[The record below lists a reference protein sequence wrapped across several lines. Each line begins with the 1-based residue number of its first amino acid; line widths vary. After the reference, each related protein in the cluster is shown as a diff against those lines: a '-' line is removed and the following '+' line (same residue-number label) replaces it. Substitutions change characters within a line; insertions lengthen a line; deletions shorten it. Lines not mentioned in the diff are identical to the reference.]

1 MFDFNLNLDESHPS
15 MEHKYAI
22 VDIETTGG
30 RAIRDKITEIAIV
43 VHNGR
48 EVLETFETLLN
59 PEMPIPYGITELT
72 GITNDMVRSAP
83 RFYEVA
89 KKIVELTEG
98 AIFVAHNVRFDYS
111 FVQEEFRRLGY
122 TYTRRQLCTV
132 RLSRKVF
139 PGYSS
144 YSLGN
149 LIVAMGLNAGDRH
162 RAMGDTIATVDLFER
177 ILSQS
182 GVASSEVKQMVNLG
196 VRESK
201 LPKNFSIEKLH
212 TLPEACGVYYFH
224 NEAGDV
230 VYVGKSLNIK
240 KRIAEHFS
248 NQTEKAAKLQAQVDD
263 VSWEVTG
270 SELVALLKESH
281 EIKLMRPPINRA
293 QKVRDYPFVIHCFE
307 NQAGYLCFDV
317 AKPTAKTRKTLRVI
331 SAYQDLAHAKG
342 WLKSAQKRF
351 NLCLRHCHL
360 EDRSGPC
367 FDYHL
372 KQCFG
377 ACVCE
382 ETPDSYNER
391 AKAALLALD
400 ENLLEQDFFLID
412 KGRTTDEQAVVLVEG
427 GEYQG
432 YGYVNMNEVN
442 ANDFEALRESIER
455 FESNPE
461 VKRIIRRF
469 LSGHHKLKIVKL

>member
-1 MFDFNLNLDESHPS
+1 MESR
-15 MEHKYAI
+15 YAI

-43 VHNGR
+43 VHNGH
-48 EVLETFETLLN
+48 EVLETFETLIN

-72 GITNDMVRSAP
+72 GINNDMVRTAP
-83 RFYEVA
+83 RFFEVA

-132 RLSRKVF
+132 RLARKVF

-149 LIVAMGLNAGDRH
+149 LILTMGLRAGDRH

-177 ILSQS
+177 ILAQS
-182 GVASSEVKQMVNLG
+182 GSVTKEVQKMVNLG

-201 LPKNFSIEKLH
+201 LPKSFSLEKLH
-212 TLPEACGVYYFH
+212 SLPEACGVYYFH
-224 NEAGDV
+224 NENGDV

-281 EIKLMRPPINRA
+281 EIKAMRPPINRA
-293 QKVRDYPFVIHCFE
+293 QKVRDYPFVIHSYE
-307 NQAGYLCFDV
+307 NQAGYRCFDV
-317 AKPTAKTRKTLRVI
+317 AKPTAKTRKNLQIV
-331 SAYQDLAHAKG
+331 SAYPDLAHAKG
-342 WLKSAQKRF
+342 WLKGAQKQF

-360 EDRSGPC
+360 DDRNGPC

-377 ACVCE
+377 ACIGE
-382 ETPDSYNER
+382 EEAATYNER
-391 AKAALLALD
+391 ANAAMLALD
-400 ENLLEQDFFLID
+400 EQLLTESFFLID
-412 KGRTTDEQAVVLVEG
+412 KGRTPDENAIVLIEA

-432 YGYVNMNEVN
+432 YGFINLQEIA
-442 ANDFEALRESIER
+442 ANDVEGLKEAIEPK
-455 FESNPE
+455 ESNPE
-461 VKRIIRRF
+461 VNRIIRRF
-469 LSGHHKLKIVKL
+469 MNGTRGIKMVKF

>member
-1 MFDFNLNLDESHPS
+1 MFDFAPP
-15 MEHKYAI
+15 MENKYAI

-30 RAIRDKITEIAIV
+30 RAARDKITEIAIV
-43 VHNGR
+43 LHNGT

-59 PEMPIPYGITELT
+59 PETTIPYGITELT
-72 GITNDMVRSAP
+72 GINNEMVRDAP

-98 AIFVAHNVRFDYS
+98 AVFVAHNVRFDYS
-111 FVQEEFRRLGY
+111 FIQEEFRRLGF

-132 RLSRKVF
+132 RLARKVF
-139 PGYSS
+139 PGYRS

-149 LIVAMGLNAGDRH
+149 LITALGLTAGDRH

-177 ILSQS
+177 ILAQS
-182 GVASSEVKQMVNLG
+182 GNATPEIKKMVNLG
-196 VRESK
+196 VKESK
-201 LPKNFSIEKLH
+201 LPKNFSIEKMH
-212 TLPEACGVYYFH
+212 SLPEACGVYYFH

-281 EIKLMRPPINRA
+281 EIKKLRPAINRA
-293 QKVRDYPFVIHCFE
+293 QKVREYPFVIHYYE

-317 AKPTAKTRKTLRVI
+317 AKPTVKTRKNLKII
-331 SAYQDLAHAKG
+331 SSYQDLAHAKG
-342 WLKSAQKRF
+342 WLKGAQKRF

-360 EDRSGPC
+360 EDRNGPC

-377 ACVCE
+377 ACIGE
-382 ETPDSYNER
+382 EIAEVYNER
-391 AKAALLALD
+391 ASAALLALD
-400 ENLLEQDFFLID
+400 ESLLEQDFFLID
-412 KGRTTDEQAVVLVEG
+412 KGRTPDEQAVVMVEN
-427 GEYQG
+427 GEYKG
-432 YGYVNMNEVN
+432 FGFVNLNEVD
-442 ANDFEALRESIER
+442 ANDFGALKESIAP

-469 LSGHHKLKIVKL
+469 LAGRHGLKIVKY

>member
-1 MFDFNLNLDESHPS
+1 
-15 MEHKYAI
+15 MENKYAI
-22 VDIETTGG
+22 IDIETTGG
-30 RAIRDKITEIAIV
+30 RAARDKITEIAIV
-43 VHNGR
+43 VHNGT

-59 PEMPIPYGITELT
+59 PETNIPYGITELT
-72 GITNDMVRSAP
+72 GINNDMVRTAP

-89 KKIVELTEG
+89 KKIVEMTED

-111 FVQEEFRRLGY
+111 FIQEEFRRLGF
-122 TYTRRQLCTV
+122 TFTRRQLCTV
-132 RLSRKVF
+132 RMARKVF
-139 PGYSS
+139 PGYQS

-149 LIVAMGLNAGDRH
+149 LIVAMGLTAGDRH

-177 ILSQS
+177 ILAQS
-182 GVASSEVKQMVNLG
+182 GAAAKEVRAMVNLG

-201 LPKNFSIEKLH
+201 LPKNFSLEKLH
-212 TLPEACGVYYFH
+212 SLPEACGVYYFH

-230 VYVGKSLNIK
+230 IYVGKGLNIK
-240 KRIAEHFS
+240 KRIAQHFTD
-248 NQTEKAAKLQAQVDD
+248 QTEKAAKLQAQVDD

-293 QKVRDYPFVIHCFE
+293 QKVREYPFVIHTFE
-307 NQAGYLCFDV
+307 NQAGYICFDV
-317 AKPTAKTRKTLRVI
+317 AKPTVKTRKSLRVI
-331 SAYQDLAHAKG
+331 SSYQDIAHAKG
-342 WLKSAQKRF
+342 WLKGAQKRF

-367 FDYHL
+367 FDFHL

-377 ACVCE
+377 ACIGAE
-382 ETPDSYNER
+382 APDTYNER
-391 AKAALLALD
+391 AAAALLALD
-400 ENLLEQDFFLID
+400 ESLLEQDFFLID
-412 KGRTTDEQAVVLVEG
+412 KGRTPDENAVVLVEG

-432 YGYVNMNEVN
+432 YGYVNMNEVE
-442 ANDFEALRESIER
+442 ANDFGGLKEYVKP

-461 VKRIIRRF
+461 VKRIVRRF
-469 LSGHHKLKIVKL
+469 LAGSHGLKIIKL

>member
-1 MFDFNLNLDESHPS
+1 
-15 MEHKYAI
+15 METKYAI

-30 RAIRDKITEIAIV
+30 RASRDKITEIAIV
-43 VHNGR
+43 VHNGQ

-59 PEMPIPYGITELT
+59 PEAVIPYGITELT
-72 GITNDMVRSAP
+72 GISNDMVNTAP
-83 RFYEVA
+83 KFYEVA

-111 FVQEEFRRLGY
+111 FIQEEFRRLGY

-132 RLSRKVF
+132 RLARKVF
-139 PGYSS
+139 PGYKS

-149 LIVAMGLNAGDRH
+149 LILAMGLSAGERH

-177 ILSQS
+177 ILAQS
-182 GVASSEVKQMVNLG
+182 GAESREVKKMVNLG

-212 TLPEACGVYYFH
+212 SLPEACGVYYFH
-224 NEAGDV
+224 DENGDV

-248 NQTEKAAKLQAQVDD
+248 NQTEKAAKLQARVDD

-281 EIKLMRPPINRA
+281 EIKAMRPEINRA
-293 QKVRDYPFVIHCFE
+293 QKVREYPFVIHWYE

-317 AKPTAKTRKTLRVI
+317 AKVNAKTRKKLNLVA
-331 SAYQDLAHAKG
+331 SYPDQAHAKG
-342 WLKSAQKRF
+342 WLKGVQKRF

-360 EDRSGPC
+360 EDRNGPC

-377 ACVCE
+377 ACIGE
-382 ETPDSYNER
+382 ESPESYNER
-391 AKAALLALD
+391 AQNALLALD
-400 ENLLEQDFFLID
+400 ESLLEKDFFLVD
-412 KGRTTDEQAVVLVEG
+412 RGRTLDENAVVLVEE
-427 GEYQG
+427 GEYKG
-432 YGYVNMNEVN
+432 YGYVNLAEVA
-442 ANDFEALRESIER
+442 ANDIEELKECIAP

-469 LSGHHKLKIVKL
+469 LGSNQKLRIIKF

>member
-1 MFDFNLNLDESHPS
+1 
-15 MEHKYAI
+15 MENKYAI

-43 VHNGR
+43 VHNGT

-72 GITNDMVRSAP
+72 GINNDMVYNAP
-83 RFYEVA
+83 KFYEVA
-89 KKIVELTEG
+89 KRIVELTEG

-111 FVQEEFRRLGY
+111 FIQEEFRRLGY

-132 RLSRKVF
+132 RLARKVF

-149 LIVAMGLNAGDRH
+149 LILAMGLVAGDRH

-177 ILSQS
+177 IMAQS
-182 GVASSEVKQMVNLG
+182 GAASLEVKKMVNLG

-201 LPKNFSIEKLH
+201 LPKSFSLEKLH
-212 TLPEACGVYYFH
+212 TIPDACGIYYFH

-230 VYVGKSLNIK
+230 VYVGKALNIK
-240 KRIAEHFS
+240 KRVAQHFS
-248 NQTEKAAKLQAQVDD
+248 DQTEKAAKLQAQVDD

-281 EIKLMRPPINRA
+281 EIKAMRPPINRA
-293 QKVRDYPFVIHCFE
+293 QKVREYPFVIHCYE
-307 NQAGYLCFDV
+307 NQAGFLCFDV
-317 AKPTAKTRKTLRVI
+317 AKPTLKTRKKLHVI
-331 SAYQDLAHAKG
+331 SSYQDLAHAKG
-342 WLKSAQKRF
+342 WLKGAQKRF
-351 NLCLRHCHL
+351 NLCLRLCHL
-360 EDRSGPC
+360 EDRTGPC
-367 FDYHL
+367 FDYHI

-377 ACVCE
+377 ACICE
-382 ETPDSYNER
+382 ETPEVYNER
-391 AKAALLALD
+391 AQAALLALD
-400 ENLLEQDFFLID
+400 ESLLEQDFFLID
-412 KGRTTDEQAVVLVEG
+412 KGRSLDENAVVLVEG

-432 YGYVNMNEVN
+432 YGYVNMNEVE
-442 ANDFEALRESIER
+442 ANDFEGLKESIEP
-455 FESNPE
+455 FDSNPE

-469 LSGHHKLKIVKL
+469 LAGRNKLKIVRL